1 MRRVAA
7 TTLFAALGIWGGT
20 APAGASVT
28 VGQTQADVQTCS
40 DGYDWVQ
47 PTVTSGNTY
56 IIPAAYPVEE
66 ITSWTNTANA
76 LGGTMAMKVWRH
88 VSGSNYMAVARDGPR
103 TLIPNTVNTFS
114 GLSIPVQPGDLLGL
128 HAGPGNPS
136 CIFEV
141 TGDAGHYFQGDLANG
156 ATGGPFVPD
165 SDDRINL
172 TAEVSPSNAFN
183 IGATARNKK
192 GGTATLHLSIPNPG
206 ELTVSGKGV
215 KSADASTSRAV
226 VPGPVSLLIKA
237 KGKKKRKLN
246 RTGKVNLAAKISF
259 APTGGSP
266 RTQTRKIKLQKR
278 L

>member
-7 TTLFAALGIWGGT
+7 TTVLAALGVWIGT
-20 APAGASVT
+20 APADASVT
-28 VGQTQADVQTCS
+28 VGQTQADPQTCT

-56 IIPAAYPVEE
+56 IIPAAYPVQV

-76 LGGTMAMKVWRH
+76 FGGTMTMKVWRH
-88 VSGSNYMAVARDGPR
+88 ASGSNYTAVAHDGPR
-103 TLIPNTVNTFS
+103 TLYPNTVNTFS

-128 HAGPGNPS
+128 HAGPGNPA

-141 TGDAGHYFQGDLANG
+141 IGDAGHYFQGDVANG

-192 GGTATLHLSIPNPG
+192 RGTATLRLTIPNPG
-206 ELTVSGKGV
+206 ELTVSGNGV
-215 KSADASTSRAV
+215 KSAGASTSRAV

-246 RTGKVNLAAKISF
+246 RTGKVSLAAKISF

>member
-47 PTVTSGNTY
+47 PSVTSGNTY

-141 TGDAGHYFQGDLANG
+141 TGVAGHYFQGALANG

-192 GGTATLHLSIPNPG
+192 TGTATLHLSIPNPG